1 MRIITGYTGEKHIT
15 PADDAGLIKG
25 ILGSGDYVM
34 PTGNQFKA
42 TIQSNTEIKIA
53 DGDLVMQGRHARI
66 DSGEESLTIENGSQG
81 MMRNDLVVAR
91 YTKDVSTSVEAINLV
106 VIKGTETSGTA
117 ADPTYNT
124 GDIDSG
130 ETRDFPLY
138 RVKINGISIESV
150 EQLWQAPTFSVELK
164 GLAEK
169 KLWTNSS
176 PDHDFSSRT
185 VALDLSEYDYVRVK
199 VSGQVGSVNK
209 RSFDCDVG
217 EKMQVTLISNAQT
230 GSELRVLSR
239 TITVKSDGVTF
250 GQGCQH
256 SIRTG
261 GLTWNNQ
268 YVIPL
273 EIYGVK
279 GVNR

>member
-1 MRIITGYTGEKHIT
+1 MKIITGYTGEKHIT
-15 PADDAGLIKG
+15 PADDAGLIRG

-34 PTGNQFKA
+34 PTGNQFKV
-42 TIQSNTEIKIA
+42 TMQSNTEIKIA

-66 DSGEESLTIENGSQG
+66 DSGEELLIIENGTQG

-106 VIKGTETSGTA
+106 VIKGTATSGTA

-124 GDIDSG
+124 GDIDNG

-138 RVKINGISIESV
+138 RVKLNGISIGAV

-164 GLAEK
+164 GLAET
-169 KLWTNSS
+169 KLWTNPS
-176 PDHDFSSRT
+176 PNSDFKTRT
-185 VALDLSEYDYVRVK
+185 VELDLSEYDYVRVK
-199 VSGQVGSVNK
+199 VSGNPESAN
-209 RSFDCDVG
+209 RRNFTCDVG
-217 EKMQVTLISNAQT
+217 EKMQITLISNAQT
-230 GSELRVLSR
+230 GSETRVLSR
-239 TITVKSDGVTF
+239 TVTVKNDGIAF
-250 GQGCQH
+250 GQGCSH
-256 SIRTG
+256 ATDTG
-261 GLTWNNQ
+261 GVTWDDQ
-268 YVIPL
+268 HVIPL